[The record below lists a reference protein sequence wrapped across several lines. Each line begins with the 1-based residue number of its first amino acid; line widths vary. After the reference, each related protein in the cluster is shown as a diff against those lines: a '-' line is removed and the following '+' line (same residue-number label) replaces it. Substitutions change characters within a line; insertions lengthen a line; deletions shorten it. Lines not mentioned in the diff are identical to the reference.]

1 MAKLKGFLSVACLF
15 VAAAL
20 AVSCQEKLED
30 SDQYKVPDW
39 LKGNA
44 YQMLSSEG
52 NYSQFLQ
59 GINLTGYSAL
69 VDGRSILTVMAPDD
83 NAFSSFLQK
92 YGYSSVEDMHAKNPA
107 LLKKTIA
114 FHLMYYAY
122 DWDKLVNF
130 RPNEGD
136 GATDEQK
143 ATNAGLYYKHRTRS
157 ADDIE
162 KLRVKFTKT
171 AANDTL
177 LSIYH
182 YERFLPVLSSK
193 LFETKGIDA
202 AYNYQYFFPGS
213 TWTGGNYG
221 FNVANASVT
230 DGKAAI
236 TDNGYLY
243 RLNQVISPMETIYTI
258 LKTNP
263 NYSDFLSLYD
273 SYSTWEEADQETNKN
288 LGYTAF
294 IHRHG
299 SLPSIA
305 CEWPVT
311 DYKQMATLESRGY
324 SIFAPTNQAMNNFF
338 TRYWT
343 PEGGYKQLSDLDPL
357 ITQYFIMQSF
367 ADATEL
373 VFPEEIKN
381 GTVLTS
387 YGTPINIDPDQVT
400 DRVMCV
406 NGVMYGMDDMKAPA
420 IFSSVVGPAFKDT
433 TYVDYL
439 YALDGSNL
447 ILSLASNKSEFV
459 ALIPTNKQFTD
470 NDPPFRL
477 YTTTQG
483 RSLQQYSADAGD
495 FVNASR
501 GTMLSL
507 VNIHTASNVN
517 QLPATGVQVIPTN
530 SSFNYWF
537 VRNGQITTNSLF
549 NEQLTPGYTGTPYVD
564 FHEITM
570 DGQPWD
576 NGRAYSYDAPQLFA
590 ESSGDGVAHLLAIGN
605 DRNYE
610 YYLFSQLLQ
619 KAGIASGATLTVAGD
634 DIRNIVFVPTNEAIR
649 QNIDKIPGCSAL
661 KIDESYNITGTVSTA
676 NKALLANYLRNY
688 FVSSLMNTV
697 ASYPY
702 PGSTCK
708 GDFLTMTGATLSII
722 DNGSTLSVKL
732 DSEAAK
738 TVQVSTKYDSL
749 PFAFS
754 DGCMQLID
762 DILE

>member
-1 MAKLKGFLSVACLF
+1 
-15 VAAAL
+15 
-20 AVSCQEKLED
+20 
-30 SDQYKVPDW
+30 
-39 LKGNA
+39 
-44 YQMLSSEG
+44 
-52 NYSQFLQ
+52 
-59 GINLTGYSAL
+59 
-69 VDGRSILTVMAPDD
+69 
-83 NAFSSFLQK
+83 
-92 YGYSSVEDMHAKNPA
+92 
-107 LLKKTIA
+107 
-114 FHLMYYAY
+114 
-122 DWDKLVNF
+122 
-130 RPNEGD
+130 
-136 GATDEQK
+136 
-143 ATNAGLYYKHRTRS
+143 
-157 ADDIE
+157 
-162 KLRVKFTKT
+162 
-171 AANDTL
+171 
-177 LSIYH
+177 
-182 YERFLPVLSSK
+182 
-193 LFETKGIDA
+193 
-202 AYNYQYFFPGS
+202 
-213 TWTGGNYG
+213 
-221 FNVANASVT
+221 
-230 DGKAAI
+230 
-236 TDNGYLY
+236 
-243 RLNQVISPMETIYTI
+243 
-258 LKTNP
+258 
-263 NYSDFLSLYD
+263 
-273 SYSTWEEADQETNKN
+273 
-288 LGYTAF
+288 
-294 IHRHG
+294 
-299 SLPSIA
+299 
-305 CEWPVT
+305 
-311 DYKQMATLESRGY
+311 
-324 SIFAPTNQAMNNFF
+324 
-338 TRYWT
+338 
-343 PEGGYKQLSDLDPL
+343 EGGYKQLSDLDPL

>member
-1 MAKLKGFLSVACLF
+1 MKITRSFVKACCVVALSG
-15 VAAAL
+15 L
-20 AVSCQEKLED
+20 AVSCHD
-30 SDQYKVPDW
+30 IADDDHYKQPDW

-44 YQMLSSEG
+44 WEAMEADGNHSSMLRAIE
-52 NYSQFLQ
+52 
-59 GINLTGYSAL
+59 LTGFKPIVS
-69 VDGRSILTVMAPDD
+69 GQSIMTVMAPDD
-83 NAFSSFLQK
+83 AAWNSYLGEL
-92 YGYSSVEDMHAKNPA
+92 GYSSVDELAQRDPA
-107 LLKKTIA
+107 LLKKTVG

-130 RPNEGD
+130 RPSEGD

-143 ATNAGLYYKHRTRS
+143 AENAGLYYKHRTRS

-162 KLRVKFTKT
+162 HLRVKLTKT

-177 LSIYH
+177 LHIYH

-213 TWTGGNYG
+213 TWTGGTYG
-221 FNVANASVT
+221 FNVANASLS
-230 DGKAAI
+230 DGETAI

-243 RLNQVISPMETIYTI
+243 RINQVVRPMETIYTV
-258 LKTNP
+258 LKNNP
-263 NYSDFLSLYD
+263 NYSDFLNLYD
-273 SYSTWEEADQETNKN
+273 SYSTWEEADQETNSN
-288 LGYTAF
+288 LEFTAHV
-294 IHRHG
+294 HRHG
-299 SLPSIA
+299 DLPSIA

-324 SIFAPTNQAMNNFF
+324 SIFAPTNHAMNNFF

-343 PEGGYKQLSDLDPL
+343 KEGGYEKLSDLDPL

-381 GTVLTS
+381 GAVLTR

-433 TYVDYL
+433 TFVDYL
-439 YALDGSNL
+439 YALDGSDL

-459 ALIPTNKQFTD
+459 ALIPTNKQFTN

-483 RSLQQYSADAGD
+483 RSLQNYSADAGD

-501 GTMLSL
+501 GTMLDL
-507 VNIHTASNVN
+507 VNIHTASNIN
-517 QLPATGVQVIPTN
+517 QLPTSGIQVIPTN
-530 SSFNYWF
+530 TAFNYWF
-537 VRNGQITTNSLF
+537 VRDGQITTNSLF
-549 NEQLTPGYTGTPYVD
+549 NEQLTPGYTGSPYVD
-564 FHEITM
+564 FHEVLM

-576 NGRAYSYDAPQLFA
+576 NGRAYTYDAPQLFA
-590 ESSGDGVAHLLAIGN
+590 QSSGDGVAHLLAIGN

-619 KAGIASGATLTVAGD
+619 KAGIASGASLTVAGV

-649 QNIDKIPGCSAL
+649 QNIGKIPGCSAL
-661 KIDESYNITGTVSTA
+661 KIDESYNVTGTVSTA

-708 GDFLTMTGATLSII
+708 GDFLTMSGQTLTIN
-722 DNGSTLSVKL
+722 DNGSTLSIML
-732 DSEAAK
+732 DSEAQK
-738 TVQVSTKYDSL
+738 SVPVSTKYDSL

-754 DGCMQLID
+754 DGCMQFID